1 MNPMRLFKY
10 LAMAMTLL
18 TALEEAK
25 GILAFLAADDYEG
38 ASAAL
43 LASPSLQDDLAKLPA
58 EVQTAAPL
66 LLPVLL
72 KGLDRVIPE
81 EKILA
86 AMG

>member
-10 LAMAMTLL
+10 LAMAMTIM
-18 TALEEAK
+18 TVLEEAK
-25 GILAFLAADDYEG
+25 GILAFLARDDYEG

-43 LASPSLQDDLAKLPA
+43 LAVPSLQDDLAKLPA

-86 AMG
+86 AMA